1 VAWKDAV
8 FHYYLGGLVGLAVQ
22 WQLGGDLARAAA
34 LGQSAGRRQVVL
46 ASVVLERVA
55 GLAAAGVMAAAAWT
69 LLNLRYPVL
78 HPTWLALAAAPLAAI
93 VTVLPLAVCVVA
105 GAPALDALVRRAP
118 RLAARAGLPVLRDA
132 LAEGRRFRLVVVG
145 FFALTLV
152 EQAIALVALWVL
164 KEALGLPI
172 GAYEIVAVSP
182 VIMFFA
188 RLPISVEALGIYE
201 SLSLVLFG
209 LTGLR
214 PAQSVAMA
222 LTDRVM
228 GLLVVTLGTLLLLGL
243 RRGAGAG
250 AIGLR
255 PER

>member
-1 VAWKDAV
+1 
-8 FHYYLGGLVGLAVQ
+8 
-22 WQLGGDLARAAA
+22 
-34 LGQSAGRRQVVL
+34 
-46 ASVVLERVA
+46 VLERVA

-69 LLNLRYPVL
+69 LLNLRYPVFR
-78 HPTWLALAAAPLAAI
+78 PVGLALAAGPLVALA
-93 VTVLPLAVCVVA
+93 TLLPLGVCVLA
-105 GAPALDALVRRAP
+105 GGPALGALVRRAP
-118 RLAARAGLPVLRDA
+118 RLAGKVGLPAIRDA

-145 FFALTLV
+145 FFLLTLV
-152 EQAIALVALWVL
+152 EQGIALLALWVL

-188 RLPISVEALGIYE
+188 RLPISVESLGLYE

-209 LTGLR
+209 LTGLS

-228 GLLVVTLGTLLLLGL
+228 GLLVVTLGTVVLLGL
-243 RRGAGAG
+243 RRGARAADLQPG
-250 AIGLR
+250 
-255 PER
+255 P

>member
-1 VAWKDAV
+1 
-8 FHYYLGGLVGLAVQ
+8 
-22 WQLGGDLARAAA
+22 
-34 LGQSAGRRQVVL
+34 VL
-46 ASVVLERVA
+46 ASIVLERVA
-55 GLAAAGVMAAAAWT
+55 GLAAAGVMAAGAWT

-78 HPTWLALAAAPLAAI
+78 HPVWLAFAVAPLAAI
-93 VTVLPLAVCVVA
+93 VTVLPLAVCVLA
-105 GAPALDALVRRAP
+105 GAPTLGALVRRMP
-118 RLAARAGLPVLRDA
+118 GLAAKVGLPALRDA

-145 FFALTLV
+145 FFALTLL
-152 EQAIALVALWVL
+152 EQGIALVALWVL

-172 GAYEIVAVSP
+172 GAYEILAVSP

-188 RLPISVEALGIYE
+188 RLPISIEALGLYE

-243 RRGAGAG
+243 RRGAGA
-250 AIGLR
+250 APVDLR